1 MVVGLI
7 SSGAM
12 AATAAPTPEPATS
25 VYPSQEDV
33 DAARAAVD
41 TAQMS
46 ADQLE
51 AAYRDARTRLAS
63 IQHEESRATEAYN
76 RARLDLDVATQQS
89 QEAAE
94 RASTAGAAADDAQR
108 TVRRYAAQMYTDQ
121 GSLTGVEAFLG
132 GGGPQEVADRSSAL
146 QTLSDARSQ
155 ALADASHTANL
166 ADEADRLAAHSQ
178 DQLETA
184 AAQAVQ
190 SRDAAAA
197 ASQAAQAQAAAIGA
211 QQDQVLAR
219 LAELRATSVDTERA
233 RQEGLAAAAAAE
245 AEAQRAAAER
255 AAAEAAAAA
264 AAEESAR
271 AEAQRQAEAAAA
283 REQQAREA
291 AAAAAAAAATAAPA
305 PVIEAPVAQPAA
317 VVTPVSSGSGGMSTV
332 IAYAQAQLGKPYIWG
347 GEGPTGY
354 DCSGL
359 AMMAYRQ
366 IGIYLPHGSQA
377 QYNMGTKVPISQA
390 RPGDLVFFGASGPT
404 NYHVGI
410 YVGDGMM
417 INALNSRTPIRYDS
431 IYYLGDLVPYAA
443 RF

>member
-219 LAELRATSVDTERA
+219 LAELQGDLRGHRTRPP
-233 RQEGLAAAAAAE
+233 RGFG
-245 AEAQRAAAER
+245 RCR
-255 AAAEAAAAA
+255 
-264 AAEESAR
+264 R
-271 AEAQRQAEAAAA
+271 H
-283 REQQAREA
+283 
-291 AAAAAAAAATAAPA
+291 
-305 PVIEAPVAQPAA
+305 
-317 VVTPVSSGSGGMSTV
+317 GG
-332 IAYAQAQLGKPYIWG
+332 
-347 GEGPTGY
+347 
-354 DCSGL
+354 
-359 AMMAYRQ
+359 
-366 IGIYLPHGSQA
+366 
-377 QYNMGTKVPISQA
+377 A
-390 RPGDLVFFGASGPT
+390 RPRD
-404 NYHVGI
+404 
-410 YVGDGMM
+410 
-417 INALNSRTPIRYDS
+417 
-431 IYYLGDLVPYAA
+431 
-443 RF
+443 